1 MNARDN
7 TPLRTLITLHL
18 DSVESATA
26 REITEAIGHDYPSRV
41 IKELG
46 VMRTDGLVECEP
58 RGNNKEFAYWLAVPL
73 GQVAD
78 VFVEAIDLPDAIKPG
93 TRAAQIWNALRDGA
107 RLKASELTT
116 MLQLSAGSLDP
127 TLSDLIKAGIIART
141 KGMGGVYR
149 YHRPRD
155 AVPQPEVGKNTG
167 SSASDVTS
175 MTTPAEGA
183 AVLTDPAPVP
193 DVAASEPAAE
203 DDTGLSTDYTAHE
216 LTYLTAEDYEMPPAD
231 PALLAS
237 ANRMLC
243 ERMEGVAHALRDS
256 GLPALANVSGSEDL
270 QPHVVALSEAYQAAL
285 SDLQCRTESMHAA
298 CAALAKIGERLGIK
312 PNDCGALP
320 ITEAIADLQNTLHS
334 TTSAYEALIE
344 STESRQPGLCASQ
357 IEGFVVRTSKRALKE
372 AKSLD
377 QANAAVESAIRSGA
391 RRAKAFA
398 LVPVS
403 EAVLGVEW
411 KKKA

>member
-7 TPLRTLITLHL
+7 TPLRSKIALYLSGI
-18 DSVESATA
+18 ESATA
-26 REITEAIGHDYPSRV
+26 AEVAQAAGLANTPSRV
-41 IKELG
+41 INELNA
-46 VMRTDGLVECEP
+46 MRSDALVECEP
-58 RGNNKEFAYWLAVPL
+58 RGKKKEIAYWLAVPL
-73 GQVAD
+73 EQIAD
-78 VFVEAIDLPDAIKPG
+78 APVETFDLPAAIKPG
-93 TRAAQIWNALRDGA
+93 TRPAHIWHALRNGA

-116 MLQLSAGSLDP
+116 MLKVNPGALDP
-127 TLSDLIKAGIIART
+127 TLRELYRSRIIGRT
-141 KGMGGVYR
+141 KGPDGVYR
-149 YHRPRD
+149 YHRPRTD
-155 AVPQPEVGKNTG
+155 A
-167 SSASDVTS
+167 
-175 MTTPAEGA
+175 
-183 AVLTDPAPVP
+183 DPAPT
-193 DVAASEPAAE
+193 SSPAAE
-203 DDTGLSTDYTAHE
+203 GDTGGGQTPSSNAQSGNLSAPALGCAEVDYADAGPVWAAPE
-216 LTYLTAEDYEMPPAD
+216 VTYLAPEDYDMPQPD
-231 PALLAS
+231 PGLLAS
-237 ANRMLC
+237 ANRMLR
-243 ERMEGVAHALRDS
+243 ERLEGVAHALRDS
-256 GLPALANVSGSEDL
+256 GLPALANIAGSEDL

-344 STESRQPGLCASQ
+344 STEPRQPGLCASQ